1 MGYKI
6 SMKDKITGVR
16 ANLILNSNCDWVR
29 EVVVEINSKYQG
41 VGSSPVGETKSIY
54 ESQKEGKVLKD
65 INKYLKEKLCGHI
78 FSQESFDKLIFTDRG
93 KLTSGLVYSLSSAF
107 FYARV
112 KARRISPVRLLTNGG
127 KVGQPKI
134 LLNVLNGGL
143 HAYTNAV
150 YSDFSEYLLV
160 PVKNDI
166 EQLIADYH
174 KLYSLIKEKLRL
186 CPKRV
191 VGGNVV
197 SYLGR
202 SNDSVFD
209 FLTDVL
215 EREKCNKRY
224 TIMVDASAG
233 NFYKEGQYYLPVT
246 KKKMNSE
253 MMIKYWQKISLK
265 YSVSILEDPLAETDM
280 DSWQELYGNLVKSSI
295 KVFLVGD
302 NLFCSDVERLKIN
315 GRKKMINGTLIKPDQ
330 AVTVSRFREYW
341 KEAKRQGLLT
351 VASHRSV
358 ETESLLVSHLAS
370 ALKIDFIKVGPL
382 SNYNAVYKLNE
393 IIRNKS
399 DE

>member
-6 SMKDKITGVR
+6 SMKDKITGVK

-29 EVVVEINSKYQG
+29 EVVVEINSRYQG

-78 FSQESFDKLIFTDRG
+78 FSQESFDKLVFADRE

-107 FYARV
+107 FYARAMSH
-112 KARRISPVRLLTNGG
+112 KTSPVNLLINGG
-127 KVGQPKI
+127 KMGQPKI

-143 HAYTNAV
+143 HAYTNAI

-166 EQLIADYH
+166 KQLIVDYH
-174 KLYSLIKEKLRL
+174 KLFILIKEKLRL

-191 VGGNVV
+191 VGDNVV

-202 SNDSVFD
+202 SNDSIFD

-215 EREKCNKRY
+215 KSEKCDNRY
-224 TIMVDASAG
+224 SIMVDASAG
-233 NFYKEGQYYLPVT
+233 NFYEKGRYLLPVT
-246 KKKMNSE
+246 KKKLDSKTMMN
-253 MMIKYWQKISLK
+253 YWQNICLK

-280 DSWQELYGNLVKSSI
+280 DSWQRLYGNLRKSTN
-295 KVFLVGD
+295 KVLLVGD
-302 NLFCSDVERLKIN
+302 NLFCSDVDRLKIN
-315 GRKKMINGTLIKPDQ
+315 RSKKIINGTLIKPDQ
-330 AVTVSRFREYW
+330 AVTVSRFLEYR
-341 KEAKRQGLLT
+341 KEAGRQGLLT
-351 VASHRSV
+351 IASHRSV

-370 ALKIDFIKVGPL
+370 ALGIDLIKGGPL
-382 SNYNAVYKLNE
+382 SNYNAVYRINE

>member
-1 MGYKI
+1 
-6 SMKDKITGVR
+6 MKNRITGIK

-78 FSQESFDKLIFTDRG
+78 FSQESFDKLIFADRG

-112 KARRISPVRLLTNGG
+112 KAHRIFPVKLLTNGG
-127 KVGQPKI
+127 KTGQPKI

-166 EQLIADYH
+166 EQLIVDYH

-186 CPKRV
+186 CSKRV

-215 EREKCNKRY
+215 KREKCNKRY
-224 TIMVDASAG
+224 TVMVDASAG
-233 NFYKEGQYYLPVT
+233 NFYEKGRYRLPVT
-246 KKKMNSE
+246 KKKMDSKT
-253 MMIKYWQKISLK
+253 MMNYWQKICLK
-265 YSVSILEDPLAETDM
+265 YPVSILEDPLAEADM
-280 DSWQELYGNLVKSSI
+280 DSWQELCI
-295 KVFLVGD
+295 KLKKRVPQVCLVGD
-302 NLFCSDVERLKIN
+302 NLFCSDAERLKIN
-315 GRKKMINGTLIKPDQ
+315 GSKKMINGTLIKPDQ
-330 AVTVSRFREYW
+330 AVTVSRFLEYW

-370 ALKIDFIKVGPL
+370 ALGIDYIKVGPL